1 MDLIQTGIVSK
12 LYCNKTLILM
22 NLDQLKQDICMDMH
36 LICVLVSKIPVHEN
50 TIRSNEH
57 AF

>member
-22 NLDQLKQDICMDMH
+22 NLDQLNKTFAWTCI
-36 LICVLVSKIPVHEN
+36 
-50 TIRSNEH
+50 
-57 AF
+57 